1 MSGFSFCFQQN
12 KIILIRKI
20 YFQNKRIIFLETIF
34 PPVFGHRLQAK
45 VAKNGERVIMD
56 VEVSGIPQP
65 TVTWYKEDKPLLE
78 SNLSSHKITSSG
90 NSHTLTIEKGTSI
103 YR

>member
-1 MSGFSFCFQQN
+1 M
-12 KIILIRKI
+12 IRKT
-20 YFQNKRIIFLETIF
+20 YFENYTFNFLETIF

-65 TVTWYKEDKPLLE
+65 TVTWYKDDNPLLE
-78 SNLSSHKITSSG
+78 SNVSSHKITSSG
-90 NSHTLTIEKGTSI
+90 NCHTLTIEKGA
-103 YR
+103 